1 MDLVGILLQIVIVTI
16 ILAPVLWIS
25 GRFFA
30 GKEKAKFTDA
40 LWIAFLG
47 TVIGGL
53 VGAFVGGLVAG
64 AIILIVWLA
73 LIKHF
78 FDCGWLK
85 ALLIAIA
92 AVIIF
97 AIIIAI
103 LAVIGIGI
111 MVVWF

>member
-1 MDLVGILLQIVIVTI
+1 MDLVGILLQVVIVTI
-16 ILAPVLWIS
+16 ILAPVLWIA
-25 GRFFA
+25 GRIFA
-30 GKEKAKFTDA
+30 GKDKAKFTDA

-64 AIILIVWLA
+64 AIMLIVWLA
-73 LIKHF
+73 LVKHF

-85 ALLIAIA
+85 AFLIAIA

-103 LAVIGIGI
+103 LAVIGIGSI
-111 MVVWF
+111 VVWL